1 MKRVRA
7 VYERDRSGAWIVQ
20 VPRVPG
26 CHTYGRTVE
35 QARDRLNEALRL
47 FDVDPGKVMIVDDIK
62 LPRRLSEAV
71 RRARRARER
80 AEVQR
85 SAAQAELRAAALTLA
100 RAGLSR
106 RDAGD
111 LLGISRQRVQQ
122 LTTS

>member
-1 MKRVRA
+1 MRRVKA
-7 VYERDRSGAWIVQ
+7 VFERDPSGRWLVR
-20 VPRVPG
+20 VPRVRG
-26 CHTYGRTVE
+26 CHTYGRTLD
-35 QARDRLNEALRL
+35 QARTRIREALSL
-47 FDVDPGKVMIVDDIK
+47 FDVDVRVVLSEDVH
-62 LPRRLSEAV
+62 LPPRLLEAV

-85 SAAQAELRAAALTLA
+85 SAAQAELRAAASTLA

-122 LTTS
+122 LKTS